1 MKKLVYLFVTVFA
14 LSFVSC
20 GQATVAADAVDS
32 TDTTVVDTVNVDSVA
47 DTVVVDT
54 VK

>member
-14 LSFVSC
+14 MSLFSC
-20 GQATVAADAVDS
+20 GQADKAAVASDSDTV
-32 TDTTVVDTVNVDSVA
+32 VVDTVNVDSVQA
-47 DTVVVDT
+47 DSVAVDT